1 MVKQYK
7 EIKFLLGSSIDEAVE
22 ELLSYKNEGILACG
36 QFNGATLYSDTVT
49 IDDAYK
55 EITGKTK
62 AEFDTYLNGGSH

>member
-1 MVKQYK
+1 MDKQYK

-36 QFNGATLYSDTVT
+36 RFNDITLYSDTVT

-62 AEFDTYLNGGSH
+62 AEFDAYLKEI

>member
-1 MVKQYK
+1 MDKQYEK
-7 EIKFLLGSSIDEAVE
+7 IKFLLGSSIDEAVE

-36 QFNGATLYSDTVT
+36 QFNGVTLYSDTVT

-62 AEFDTYLNGGSH
+62 DDFDVYLKGI